1 MEDELL
7 ELSSINRQKERDR
20 EGLGFV
26 RERERERE
34 RDGYDWKLQKDID

>member
-7 ELSSINRQKERDR
+7 ELSSIKRQKERDR

-26 RERERERE
+26 RERER
-34 RDGYDWKLQKDID
+34 DGYDWKLQKDID

>member
-7 ELSSINRQKERDR
+7 ELYSIKRQKERDR

-26 RERERERE
+26 RERERER
-34 RDGYDWKLQKDID
+34 DGYDWKLQKEID

>member
-26 RERERERE
+26 RERERER
-34 RDGYDWKLQKDID
+34 DGYDWKLQKDID

>member
-7 ELSSINRQKERDR
+7 ELSSIKRQKERDR

>member
-34 RDGYDWKLQKDID
+34 TGMIGNYKKILID

>member
-7 ELSSINRQKERDR
+7 ELSSIKRQKERDR

-34 RDGYDWKLQKDID
+34 TGMIGNYKKILID

>member
-7 ELSSINRQKERDR
+7 ELSSIKRQKERVR

-34 RDGYDWKLQKDID
+34 RRV

>member
-7 ELSSINRQKERDR
+7 ELSSIKRQKERDR

-26 RERERERE
+26 RERERER
-34 RDGYDWKLQKDID
+34 DGYDWKLQKDID

>member
-7 ELSSINRQKERDR
+7 ELSSIKRQKERDT

-26 RERERERE
+26 RERERE